1 MRNSLFFAVFLMFG
15 LVGVVN
21 ALPEFPADSNTYPVY
36 VTGKPTTPEQLTVK
50 DANVRVATTK
60 YVDTQAA
67 GLESPINKLATDAT
81 NDNTTVTTN
90 GNAIGVPANGNTA
103 ATGLFAN
110 KIDAPTG
117 SGNTCPSGQVCGYIS
132 ANGTGGTKQ
141 WVVIQGAP

>member
-21 ALPEFPADSNTYPVY
+21 AFPTDSNTYPDY
-36 VTGKPTTPEQLTVK
+36 ATGKPTTALELTVK

-67 GLESPINKLATDAT
+67 GLESPINTLATAAT

-90 GNAIGVPANGNTA
+90 GNAIGAPASGNTA

>member
-1 MRNSLFFAVFLMFG
+1 MRNSLFFAVFFVLGF
-15 LVGVVN
+15 VGVVN
-21 ALPEFPADSNTYPVY
+21 AFPADGNSYPNY
-36 VTGKPTTPEQLTVK
+36 ASGKPTTAAELTVK

-67 GLESPINKLATDAT
+67 NLESPINTLATAAT
-81 NDNTTVTTN
+81 TDNTAVTTN
-90 GNAIGVPANGNTA
+90 GNAIGAPASGNTA

-110 KIDAPTG
+110 KIDAPSG

-132 ANGTGGTKQ
+132 ANGSGGTKQ

>member
-1 MRNSLFFAVFLMFG
+1 MRNSLFFAVFFVFG
-15 LVGVVN
+15 FVGVVN
-21 ALPEFPADSNTYPVY
+21 AFPTDSNTYPNY
-36 VTGKPTTPEQLTVK
+36 ASGKPTTAAELTVK

-67 GLESPINKLATDAT
+67 NLESPINTLASTAT
-81 NDNTTVTTN
+81 TDNTAVTTN
-90 GNAIGVPANGNTA
+90 GNAIGAPASGNTA

-110 KIDAPTG
+110 KIDAPSG

-132 ANGTGGTKQ
+132 ADGAGGTKK